1 MNKPL
6 PDDYVSSIVNQDW
19 VQQTSNK
26 QWRADFRV
34 FTMESEKRFL
44 QNSEDAK
51 PLIWSS
57 LEIEEHERIDTGHPL
72 ASSSYRTAED
82 IDD

>member
-26 QWRADFRV
+26 QWRADFGV
-34 FTMESEKRFL
+34 FIMESEKRFL
-44 QNSEDAK
+44 QDSEDAK

-57 LEIEEHERIDTGHPL
+57 LEIEEHEKNRHRSPSRFQFIPQP
-72 ASSSYRTAED
+72 RRN
-82 IDD
+82 